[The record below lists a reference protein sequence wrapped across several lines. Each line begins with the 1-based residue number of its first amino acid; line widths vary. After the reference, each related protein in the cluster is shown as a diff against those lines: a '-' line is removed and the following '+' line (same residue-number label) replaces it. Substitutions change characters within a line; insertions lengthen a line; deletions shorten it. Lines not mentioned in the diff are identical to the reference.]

1 MEGVGESREVGGRRY
16 AVGGSGFLL
25 EEFVNFHCRTDM
37 SMLDARRCSPPG
49 VASTQFVRQRYRLP
63 PTAYAIARIRRETST
78 PTSTTAHTLRTDA
91 AMKAEYAA
99 RPMRSQMLRPMV
111 SAAATVIPRHT
122 GGMVS
127 R

>member
-1 MEGVGESREVGGRRY
+1 MEGVGESREVGGRQY
-16 AVGGSGFLL
+16 AAGGSGSSF
-25 EEFVNFHCRTDM
+25 EEFVNSDCRTDM
-37 SMLDARRCSPPG
+37 SMLNVRPLLTAWGCVDAVRSP
-49 VASTQFVRQRYRLP
+49 ALP
-63 PTAYAIARIRRETST
+63 PTAYAIARNRRETST